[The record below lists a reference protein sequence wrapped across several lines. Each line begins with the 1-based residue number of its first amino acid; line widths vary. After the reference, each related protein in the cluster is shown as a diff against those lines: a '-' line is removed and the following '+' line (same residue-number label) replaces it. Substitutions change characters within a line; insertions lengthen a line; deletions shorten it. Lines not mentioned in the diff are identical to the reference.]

1 MHECAYTVPAGTGR
15 ERGGTGGRRSVLG
28 QVALDLPLAHA
39 ADVFLPFLTL
49 GFDEPLVDMGAERVP
64 DDVVLLD
71 HGERLVQVAGQLV
84 DAVLP
89 ASATAQLADVPILGV
104 GRSQLLLHP
113 NEHCRK

>member
-64 DDVVLLD
+64 DDVVLLE
-71 HGERLVQVAGQLV
+71 HVERLVQVAGQLV
-84 DAVLP
+84 EAVLP
-89 ASATAQLADVPILGV
+89 ALAKAHLAAVLIHGV
-104 GRSQLLLHP
+104 GRGQRLLP
-113 NEHCRK
+113 SADPSRK